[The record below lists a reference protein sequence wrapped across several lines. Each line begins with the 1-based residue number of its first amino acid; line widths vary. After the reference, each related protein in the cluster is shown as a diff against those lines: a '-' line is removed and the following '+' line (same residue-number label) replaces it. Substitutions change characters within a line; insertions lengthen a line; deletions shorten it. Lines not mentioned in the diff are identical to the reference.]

1 VTLILQAK
9 TEGWVFAPL
18 AQTMGEFQKENLNVN
33 LKYDQMPSDIVLAIT
48 HGEADAGFLGTSA
61 LLFNVVAASPGIKVT
76 MGTGTPPAG
85 TTGIYVKSNKIPSSG
100 TFNPCDLKGQ
110 KVGVGP
116 ALKGGVVTAG
126 LGLYFAQ
133 HCPSTT
139 INDVSLSPLQGAN
152 GLIALQTGA
161 LPAAALY
168 PPFSTQA
175 KSSGVAKLVV
185 ESPPPGG
192 GAMIM
197 GGDLTSRP
205 TVAKAIVRAL
215 LRTERTYLQGDYHA
229 NPQVAAA
236 IAQALGVPVSAVAS
250 PLNPSEVFD
259 PSGSYPESALGP
271 YQNFYMSVTPKIIT
285 YSKPLDVNSL
295 VDNGV
300 TASVLSG
307 Q

>member
-1 VTLILQAK
+1 
-9 TEGWVFAPL
+9 
-18 AQTMGEFQKENLNVN
+18 M
-33 LKYDQMPSDIVLAIT
+33 
-48 HGEADAGFLGTSA
+48 
-61 LLFNVVAASPGIKVT
+61 
-76 MGTGTPPAG
+76 
-85 TTGIYVKSNKIPSSG
+85 
-100 TFNPCDLKGQ
+100 
-110 KVGVGP
+110 
-116 ALKGGVVTAG
+116 
-126 LGLYFAQ
+126 
-133 HCPSTT
+133 
-139 INDVSLSPLQGAN
+139 
-152 GLIALQTGA
+152 
-161 LPAAALY
+161 
-168 PPFSTQA
+168 
-175 KSSGVAKLVV
+175 AKLVV

-205 TVAKAIVRAL
+205 MVARAIVRAL

-229 NPQVAAA
+229 NAQVAAA

-295 VDNGV
+295 VDSGL